1 MLIEQLLPQI
11 RERLV
16 TILDDA
22 ALIEAAKLLRT
33 DTDIVVVCDAAGV
46 MTGIITKT
54 DVVSR
59 ISTCLGASCVAPA
72 TSAMTRSVVM
82 CKPGDRLREVWLTMK
97 QHRLKNIPV
106 IDTDTRPVGMLN
118 VRDALEVLLQEV
130 EDEEAL
136 LRDYVMCV
144 GYH

>member
-1 MLIEQLLPQI
+1 MRVEQLLPQLH
-11 RERLV
+11 ERLV

-22 ALIEAAKLLRT
+22 ALIEAAKLLRA
-33 DTDIVVVCDAAGV
+33 DTDIVVVCDAAGA

-54 DVVSR
+54 DVVNQ
-59 ISTCLGASCVAPA
+59 ISTCRGASCCAPA

-82 CKPGDRLREVWLTMK
+82 CNPQDRLRDVWFTMK
-97 QHRLKNIPV
+97 QRRLKNIPV
-106 IDTDTRPVGMLN
+106 TDTDTRPIGMLN